1 MTQHVE
7 EKMMTFWEHLE
18 ELRRRIVYMAITFV
32 IGAAVAWFYREAL
45 LAWLTT
51 PFLNAWN
58 AGHVEGRPAL
68 HFPAPHSLFV
78 AYLKLALLGGFVLA
92 LPLILFQVWAFVSP
106 GLYSKEKRYGLP
118 FVVSSCALFAG
129 GAYFGWR
136 FAFPIAF
143 QWLLDFSGPVG
154 TTGMSVQPTVM
165 INDYVEFISSMLLVF
180 GGIFELPVVAFFLS
194 IAGIVTHTHLI
205 KFFRYFI
212 VIAFIIAAIFTPPD
226 PMSQFLL
233 AVPLCVLY
241 GISIGIAWVFGRKR
255 TSA

>member
-1 MTQHVE
+1 
-7 EKMMTFWEHLE
+7 
-18 ELRRRIVYMAITFV
+18 
-32 IGAAVAWFYREAL
+32 
-45 LAWLTT
+45 
-51 PFLNAWN
+51 
-58 AGHVEGRPAL
+58 L

-78 AYLKLALLGGFVLA
+78 AYLKLALLGGLILA

-106 GLYSKEKRYGLP
+106 GLYSKEKRYALP

-180 GGIFELPVVAFFLS
+180 GGIFELPVVVFFLS

-212 VIAFIIAAIFTPPD
+212 VIAFIIAAVVTPPD
-226 PMSQFLL
+226 PMSQLLL
-233 AVPLCVLY
+233 AIPLCVLY
-241 GISIGIAWVFGRKR
+241 GISIGIAWLFGRKR
-255 TSA
+255 AAA